1 MFDAR
6 SGTFVVC
13 PSRRTCEGILPA
25 GAARRHA
32 VVGRADFRSPSSFS
46 AWLGV
51 VLVVVLFS
59 GGRFGYDQG
68 VIFGVLT
75 GIKKT
80 FALSPRIVEVVTSWV
95 T

>member
-1 MFDAR
+1 MRA
-6 SGTFVVC
+6 
-13 PSRRTCEGILPA
+13 PA
-25 GAARRHA
+25 HSLCVRLD
-32 VVGRADFRSPSSFS
+32 GRARAFCPPAPRGATPSSAAPTSAPPSSFS

-59 GGRFGYDQG
+59 GGQFGYDQG